1 MPITR
6 GARVIRKGLNKK
18 TSRLV
23 VSGSKGEPV
32 WREDFE
38 VEEIS
43 IDGEWSGG
51 GVDAE
56 WQYGWSQPQENGNF
70 AAAEEEDAA

>member
-1 MPITR
+1 M
-6 GARVIRKGLNKK
+6 
-18 TSRLV
+18 

-32 WREDFE
+32 WREEIE

-43 IDGEWSGG
+43 IEGEWSGG

-56 WQYGWSQPQENGNF
+56 WQHGWSHPQEDYF
-70 AAAEEEDAA
+70 ATAEEEDAA